1 MLVRGEDRYGHFD
14 DERRPIYDA
23 GPEERAF
30 HAEAVARFRAMNA
43 AESNNKIAV
52 VKR

>member
-1 MLVRGEDRYGHFD
+1 MLVRGTDKYGHFD
-14 DERRPIYDA
+14 DERRPREEA
-23 GPEERAF
+23 GAEERDF

-43 AESNNKIAV
+43 GETENRVAV